1 MNRIIF
7 LLCLLLVSGASSA
20 QDDYYYS
27 RDNLIK
33 FAENLFSTGDY
44 ERAIGEYL
52 RAAAHCEE
60 DSMRDSLW
68 YRIAVAYLYLSR
80 PLDARRYADRILHA
94 RGDTLGY
101 DRTVCLRAFSYYLEH
116 RYDSAALL
124 QPVLLDD
131 QVWRQRLY
139 QIRIASLLRQ
149 YRWQEAVELSAPS
162 MADSLSIGL
171 QTIARQGISLEFKS
185 PITAGFLSA
194 IVPGSG
200 KLYARR
206 GWDGLYS
213 LLIVGTM
220 AWQSYEGYRKDG
232 PVSVRCLLFG
242 GLGGVFYTGNIYGSI
257 AAARKN
263 NESKRS
269 ALAERVT
276 LRFTW

>member
-1 MNRIIF
+1 MRRVF
-7 LLCLLLVSGASSA
+7 LPLCLLLLTVSSSA
-20 QDDYYYS
+20 QNDYYS
-27 RDNLIK
+27 RENLLA
-33 FAENLFSTGDY
+33 FADNLFSTGDY

-60 DSMRDSLW
+60 DRLRDSLW
-68 YRIAVAYLYLSR
+68 YRIAVAYLYLAR
-80 PLDARRYADRILHA
+80 PLDARRYGDRIA
-94 RGDTLGY
+94 RVPSDSLY
-101 DRTVCLRAFSYYLEH
+101 YAKTVCLRAFSYYLEH
-116 RYDSAALL
+116 RYDSAAVP
-124 QPVLLDD
+124 QSVLFND

-149 YRWQEAVELSAPS
+149 YRWQEAALISAPS
-162 MADSLSIGL
+162 AADSLTL
-171 QTIARQGISLEFKS
+171 CLKTIARQGISLELKS

-206 GWDGLYS
+206 SWDGFYS

-242 GLGGVFYTGNIYGSI
+242 GLGGVFYAGNIYGSI
-257 AAARKN
+257 VAARKH
-263 NESKRS
+263 NESKRR

-276 LRFTW
+276 LRFNW